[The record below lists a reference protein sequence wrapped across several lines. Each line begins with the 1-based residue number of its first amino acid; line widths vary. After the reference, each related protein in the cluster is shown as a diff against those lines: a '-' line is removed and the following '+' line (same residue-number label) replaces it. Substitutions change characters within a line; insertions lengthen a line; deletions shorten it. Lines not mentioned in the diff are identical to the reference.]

1 MIPSDNKFYS
11 ARILERRDLSEDLWV
26 IRVDPGGEFPYRAGQ
41 YATLGVVTPEKRY
54 ERPYSIVSAPHE
66 KLLEFFIELVPRGQ
80 VTPLLHELQA
90 GDQVSL
96 RKAAKGNFT
105 LDLSGERTN
114 HLLIGTV
121 TGVSPFVGYVRSLRQ
136 DWNGKE
142 NGGAHKLY
150 ILEGASRSWELGYS
164 DELEKA
170 AREVPWLT
178 YVPTVSRPWEDKGWS
193 GETGRVDDLIRKY
206 TDRWSLA
213 PGNTKV
219 YLCGHPG
226 MIENVNGI
234 VKRRGWQEDSIKE
247 EAFFVPR
254 DESAGSEDSQKA
266 AAKG

>member
-1 MIPSDNKFYS
+1 MPPLGSKFYS
-11 ARILERRDLSEDLWV
+11 ARILERRDLSGDLWV

-54 ERPYSIVSAPHE
+54 ERAYSIVSAPHE
-66 KLLEFFIELVPRGQ
+66 KLLEFFIELVPHGQ
-80 VTPLLHELQA
+80 VTPLFHELQV
-90 GDQVSL
+90 GDQISL
-96 RKAAKGNFT
+96 RKVAKGNFT

-121 TGVSPFVGYVRSLRQ
+121 TGVSPFVGYVRSLHH
-136 DWNGKE
+136 DWKE
-142 NGGAHKLY
+142 EEIPGAHKLF

-178 YVPTVSRPWEDKGWS
+178 YVPTVSRPWEDKAWN
-193 GETGRVDDLIRKY
+193 GETGRVDDLLRKY
-206 TDRWSLA
+206 TDKWNLA
-213 PGNTKV
+213 PENTKV

-226 MIENVNGI
+226 MIENANGI
-234 VKRRGWQEDSIKE
+234 VKRHGWQENSIKK

-254 DESAGSEDSQKA
+254 DESPGPEDSQKVA
-266 AAKG
+266 ARG

>member
-1 MIPSDNKFYS
+1 MPPLGSKFYS
-11 ARILERRDLSEDLWV
+11 ARILERRDISGDLWV

-66 KLLEFFIELVPRGQ
+66 KFLEFFIELVPHGQ
-80 VTPLLHELQA
+80 VTPLLYELQA
-90 GDQVSL
+90 GDQVTL
-96 RKAAKGNFT
+96 RKTAKGNFT

-121 TGVSPFVGYVRSLRQ
+121 TGVSPFVGYVRSLQ
-136 DWNGKE
+136 HDWKE
-142 NGGAHKLY
+142 KEIAGGHKLF

-164 DELEKA
+164 DELGKA
-170 AREVPWLT
+170 AGEVPWLT
-178 YVPTVSRPWEDKGWS
+178 YVPTVSRPWEDKEWR

-206 TDRWSLA
+206 TDMWNLG
-213 PGNTKV
+213 PENTKV

-234 VKRRGWQEDSIKE
+234 VKRHGWQKDSIKE

-254 DESAGSEDSQKA
+254 DETAGPEDSQKA